1 MKTVLAAL
9 VAVLALAPVAA
20 SAQYDE
26 GGYAPRR
33 HHDHIEVYRHG
44 NHEDVVVR
52 HHHPRGYEGRRY
64 YGERPHHHHHH
75 FDD

>member
-1 MKTVLAAL
+1 MKTVLAGL

-20 SAQYDE
+20 SARYYE
-26 GGYAPRR
+26 GGYGPRR
-33 HHDHIEVYRHG
+33 HHDHVEVYRHG

-52 HHHPRGYEGRRY
+52 HHHSRGSEGRRY
-64 YGERPHHHHHH
+64 YGERPHHHHH